1 MNKAIKRSKPNI
13 VFHLAAQS
21 SVLVSYNNPD
31 DTIKTNVI
39 GTFNLLK
46 AVKLNKNIKSTIVV
60 TTDKV
65 YLNED
70 KKINFDENSKLGG
83 HDIYSSS
90 KACCEILTESF
101 VKSFI
106 DNNKSKI
113 ATVRSG
119 NCIGGGDWTKDRI
132 VKDCI
137 EAFISKKS

>member
-1 MNKAIKRSKPNI
+1 M
-13 VFHLAAQS
+13 AAQS

-106 DNNKSKI
+106 DNNKCKI
-113 ATVRSG
+113 A
-119 NCIGGGDWTKDRI
+119 
-132 VKDCI
+132 
-137 EAFISKKS
+137 F